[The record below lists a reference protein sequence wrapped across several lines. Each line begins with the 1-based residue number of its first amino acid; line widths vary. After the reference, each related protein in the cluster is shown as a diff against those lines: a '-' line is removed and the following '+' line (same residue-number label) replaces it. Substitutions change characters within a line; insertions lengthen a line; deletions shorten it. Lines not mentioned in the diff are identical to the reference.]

1 MGTTWGE
8 IKLATLQKMFAAD
21 GSNLVEDESTKD
33 YLAAMPHACNEG
45 LQLLSTAGKFIV
57 KSLVLAHNP
66 IANMLP
72 DSESKKMYQLVRG
85 TKEFSTDGG
94 HSWFFECMGIG
105 KADIYLGS
113 DLIDTVELNSKQAYK
128 EYRGI
133 VDNALDKSVRIVFTC
148 SYPIAIKN
156 VAIYDAAFES
166 VDDVPTFAEKV
177 RYKLTDYAKDFY
189 MLDSE
194 EIYYEGDSDTGRYI
208 RTSNFFQEGDTV
220 LVLDRNTP
228 GNYTI
233 YYKAYPEKITTATEN
248 SYELPIDDEVAVL
261 LPLYMASQLY
271 LDDDTTISQTYKAQF
286 DLAFGMLANKPST
299 PSAETFTSES
309 GWI

>member
-1 MGTTWGE
+1 MYLLGM
-8 IKLATLQKMFAAD
+8 AP
-21 GSNLVEDESTKD
+21 LVIER
-33 YLAAMPHACNEG
+33 
-45 LQLLSTAGKFIV
+45 GKKV
-57 KSLVLAHNP
+57 
-66 IANMLP
+66 
-72 DSESKKMYQLVRG
+72 EER
-85 TKEFSTDGG
+85 
-94 HSWFFECMGIG
+94 
-105 KADIYLGS
+105 
-113 DLIDTVELNSKQAYK
+113 LID
-128 EYRGI
+128 
-133 VDNALDKSVRIVFTC
+133 
-148 SYPIAIKN
+148 IKN
-156 VAIYDAAFES
+156 FKEKGILDENSNFCFGEGGAG
-166 VDDVPTFAEKV
+166 TFSDG
-177 RYKLTDYAKDFY
+177 KLNTGISDNKIRFVLKELIDHGAP
-189 MLDSE
+189 E